1 MINLIVLPMV
11 VLLLILLAIYV
22 RKNMHIIIKPPY
34 RKRLLLG
41 YIAILMMATIGFF
54 FIQSKVEI
62 EEKVTEEPPYLY
74 NLLDGEID
82 WNVLEPFKQQEW
94 EINVKDEKITL
105 DVQYNNSWVD
115 IFIPVVIVEDT
126 DRTDNAKIEYYQTP
140 TLLNGYDISEHIDI
154 VKPKVATSEL
164 VVHLNSQVDEYK
176 FQSIQK
182 DMLFYQFHRN
192 FRKDMSIIDF
202 YYGEKVFVLYVP
214 VDTAVVGDFNH
225 FDIIRK

>member
-22 RKNMHIIIKPPY
+22 RKNIHIIIKPPY
-34 RKRLLLG
+34 RKGLLLG

-62 EEKVTEEPPYLY
+62 EGKVTEEPPYLY
-74 NLLDGEID
+74 NLLNGKID
-82 WNVLEPFKQQEW
+82 WNVLEPYKQQEW
-94 EINVKDEKITL
+94 EIDVEDEKITL
-105 DVQYNNSWVD
+105 DVHYNNSWVD
-115 IFIPVVIVEDT
+115 ITIPVVIVEEA
-126 DRTDNAKIEYYQTP
+126 DRADNAKIEYYQTP

-164 VVHLNSQVDEYK
+164 VVHLNSLVDEYK

-192 FRKDMSIIDF
+192 FRDMSIIDF